1 MTVVNT
7 NFYCSQ
13 KFTFLSV
20 DVEKRLMYS
29 CCSATPEKI
38 DLSWLKNNTGQLFNT
53 PLLQVE
59 RQMMLDNIPVAS
71 CESNCWRPERENIVS
86 KRVWSNTG
94 IKTHTDVQTVSPTTL
109 NIVLGST
116 CNLTCSYCCKQYS
129 SAWRQDILKHGPYL
143 DQDRFTLTN
152 QDQVLLKISQT
163 EHRESTAFQLIVDE
177 VSNFD
182 SLKTL
187 VITGGEPLLYNGL
200 IDLLNNFADVP
211 EIIFYTGLGVNPVRL
226 SDQLKKI
233 NNKENIL
240 VTVSGENCG
249 KLYEFNRYN
258 NTWQHFLTNL
268 DILKTQGFN
277 IKFSSVVSNLTVFG
291 LLDFFDY
298 FSSDE
303 YTYNWCNDTYNWCN
317 DPEFLAVN
325 VIDDDS
331 KDQLIKQ
338 FKNKDHPIRD
348 QLISSLGTAC
358 TENQRQQFSIYLSE
372 FAKRRNLA
380 IDIFPESMLKWLKLQ

>member
-1 MTVVNT
+1 MTVSNT

-13 KFTFLSV
+13 KFTYLSV

-29 CCSATPEKI
+29 CCAATPEKI
-38 DLSWLKNNTGQLFNT
+38 DLGWLKNHTGQLFNT

-71 CESNCWRPERENIVS
+71 CETNCWQPERENIAS
-86 KRVWSNTG
+86 RRVWSNTG
-94 IKTHTDVQTVSPTTL
+94 IKTHTNVQTVSPTTL
-109 NIVLGST
+109 NVILGST

-129 SAWRQDILKHGPYL
+129 SAWRQDILNYGAYL
-143 DQDRFTLTN
+143 DQDRYNPTN
-152 QDQVLLKISQT
+152 QDRVLLKISQA
-163 EHRESTAFQLIVDE
+163 EHRESTAFQLIVNE

-182 SLKTL
+182 LLKTV
-187 VITGGEPLLYNGL
+187 VITGGEPLLYNGF
-200 IDLLNNFADVP
+200 IDLLNNFAKVP
-211 EIIFYTGLGVNPVRL
+211 EIIFYTGLGVNSVRF

-233 NNKENIL
+233 NNKENIQ
-240 VTVSGENCG
+240 VIVSGENCG

-277 IKFSSVVSNLTVFG
+277 TKFSSVISNLTVFG

-298 FSSDE
+298 FPSDE
-303 YTYNWCNDTYNWCN
+303 STYNWCN
-317 DPEFLAVN
+317 DPEFLSVN
-325 VIDDDS
+325 VIDDNS

-348 QLISSLGTAC
+348 RLISSLGTAC

-380 IDIFPESMLKWLKLQ
+380 IDIFPESMLQWLKL